1 MGLVDTAIDINNK
14 IINCN
19 ILHVYNILNLHSF
32 LCQVTLVCTVTPGTL
47 FKPSIMY
54 STGKSALVSS
64 KLRYLPVLVQNS
76 RKYGKLGA
84 RAAIH
89 SVTVRRLFVLLYQS

>member
-1 MGLVDTAIDINNK
+1 
-14 IINCN
+14 
-19 ILHVYNILNLHSF
+19 
-32 LCQVTLVCTVTPGTL
+32 
-47 FKPSIMY
+47 MY

-64 KLRYLPVLVQNS
+64 KLRYLPVLVPNS

-89 SVTVRRLFVLLYQS
+89 SVTKTFRFILSVLVR